1 MNHDFSFAARA
12 SSPSAGDAVI
22 LVMSIT
28 GVGKS
33 TFISKLTG
41 EDAGIGHDLE
51 SYTKGIG
58 IYSMNV
64 ENRVIYLVDTPG
76 FNDTWRSDLEILKEI
91 SYITSTIYKHRMKL
105 AGILYLHRIS
115 DNRVSGSAA
124 KNFTLLQRICGP
136 DAASRVFLITTMWDQ
151 IKTRGPDY
159 REAEMRE
166 TRLSSTIEFWGA
178 LCQQG
183 SQTRRWLGDYETGI
197 KAIIEL
203 LALNEKG
210 GYLTHQLQKELVDED
225 RPLAETMAGR
235 ELLMEYSSV
244 ERKCAQ
250 EVWSFEQGACNES
263 EASTSLLEVLSQL
276 RDMKL
281 AQQELRVSLR
291 SVFIE
296 REKAYNKVLQK
307 VCTEQKQLARDV
319 EKGRRDYQ
327 RLLQDNSA
335 NDALLVEERQSWQL
349 RRQELDD
356 EERLGHRTRASAQ
369 QERQRIEEEE
379 RDFHESLQQLSLENE
394 EQCIETQQIVEK
406 LRKRDVMKRNLLPL
420 LGVLGGTGL
429 AIAGTVTGL
438 APLAGAGIG
447 VGFAYASKLEF
458 SRKAGDHASSKYSLW
473 EGVLGG
479 GQGAA
484 GASLD

>member
-1 MNHDFSFAARA
+1 MNHDFSLAAR
-12 SSPSAGDAVI
+12 SPSAGDAVI
-22 LVMSIT
+22 LVMGIT

-41 EDAGIGHDLE
+41 EDAGIGHDLT
-51 SYTKGIG
+51 SYTKGLG

-76 FNDTWRSDLEILKEI
+76 FNDTWRSDLDILKEI

-124 KNFTLLQRICGP
+124 KNFTLLQRICGL

-151 IKTRGPDY
+151 INTRGPDY

-166 TRLSSTIEFWGA
+166 TRLSSTIEFWGT

-183 SQTRRWLGDYETGI
+183 SQTRRWLGDYETGL
-197 KAIIEL
+197 KAINEL

-210 GYLTHQLQKELVDED
+210 GYLTQQLQRELVDEN
-225 RPLAETMAGR
+225 RPLAETTAGR
-235 ELLMEYSSV
+235 ELLIEYSSV

-250 EVWSFEQGACNES
+250 EVLFFEQGACNEP
-263 EASTSLLEVLSQL
+263 EASTSLLEVRSQL

-291 SVFIE
+291 GVFIE
-296 REKAYNKVLQK
+296 REKAYGKVLQK
-307 VCTEQKQLARDV
+307 VCTEQKQLAKEA

-327 RLLQDNSA
+327 RLLNENSA
-335 NDALLVEERQSWQL
+335 NDALLGEERQSWRL

-356 EERLGHRTRASAQ
+356 EVRLGHRTRTSAQ
-369 QERQRIEEEE
+369 EERQRIEDEEN
-379 RDFHESLQQLSLENE
+379 DFHESFQQLSLENE
-394 EQCIETQQIVEK
+394 EQSIETQQMVEK

-458 SRKAGDHASSKYSLW
+458 SRKAEDHTSSTFSLW